1 VTLRTQRRI
10 AVGGFLLCAG
20 LVLRAFAATP
30 ADSAQ
35 PNAPAVPSESP
46 PALDTAPQ
54 PSSKLLAELRKR
66 NDELEVRERD
76 LGERERSLGELAA
89 EAKSMLAELDGRRGQ
104 VEGRIAV
111 LEKLQGDGVARLA
124 KVYGAM
130 PPPRAAELLSRL
142 DLEVASV
149 LLSRMK
155 PKVSA
160 SVMAAMDPEQALRVS
175 ERATLALEDVQPV
188 GAAPSPAPSPAPPSE
203 PGESADEAGRF
214 R

>member
-1 VTLRTQRRI
+1 MTLRTRRRI

-20 LVLRAFAATP
+20 LVLRAVAATP
-30 ADSAQ
+30 ARSVHPEAPDT
-35 PNAPAVPSESP
+35 PPGGRPAVE
-46 PALDTAPQ
+46 TAPR
-54 PSSKLLAELRKR
+54 PSSTLLAELRKR
-66 NDELEVRERD
+66 NDELEVRERN
-76 LGERERSLGELAA
+76 LRERERSLGELAA
-89 EAKSMLAELDGRRGQ
+89 EAESMLAELEGRRSQ
-104 VEGRIAV
+104 VEERVAV

-160 SVMAAMDPEQALRVS
+160 SVMAVMDPEQALRLS
-175 ERATLALEDVQPV
+175 ERATLAVEAVRPV
-188 GAAPSPAPSPAPPSE
+188 GAAPSPASPHE
-203 PGESADEAGRF
+203 PGESGDEGRRF